1 MLIRKW
7 EKLPADMQTAQ
18 VRKYYEILRKK
29 NVSLFFK
36 RVSAIMLVILS
47 PLFLILAIAIKIDS
61 RGPVFYRQERV
72 TQYGKRFR
80 IFKFRSMVENA
91 DKGSQVTVD
100 HDLRITRV
108 GKLIRKCRLD
118 EISQLIDVF
127 RGTMTFV
134 GTRPEVPKYVER
146 YTPEMKATLLLPA
159 GVTSLA
165 SIYYKDEAELL
176 DGAEDTDKVYVD
188 KILPAKM
195 YYNLKAIERFGFWR
209 DIKTMFM
216 TVFAV
221 LGKEYNGDYVPPE
234 ETASEVLLSAPTEIN
249 RTTEPPS
256 AESPESAHN
265 ADTITENRAAEESPD
280 FVANHQEDDPE

>member
-1 MLIRKW
+1 MRLVKW
-7 EKLPADMQTAQ
+7 DKLPADMQTEE
-18 VRKYYEILRKK
+18 VREYYDVLRKK
-29 NVSLFFK
+29 RFSLFWK
-36 RVSAIMLVILS
+36 RIFDIFVSAIMLIILS
-47 PLFLILAIAIKIDS
+47 PLFLILAIAIKTDS
-61 RGPVFYRQERV
+61 KGPVFYRQERV

-80 IFKFRSMVENA
+80 IFKFRSMVQNA

-100 HDLRITRV
+100 HDSRVTKV
-108 GKLIRKCRLD
+108 GKFIRKFRLD
-118 EISQLIDVF
+118 EICQLIDIF

-134 GTRPEVPKYVER
+134 GTRPEVPKYVNE

-176 DGAEDTDKVYVD
+176 SGAEDTDKTYVE

-195 YYNLKAIERFGFWR
+195 YYNLKEIKNYGFWR

-221 LGKEYNGDYVPPE
+221 LGKNYEGDYV
-234 ETASEVLLSAPTEIN
+234 APQ
-249 RTTEPPS
+249 
-256 AESPESAHN
+256 
-265 ADTITENRAAEESPD
+265 DK
-280 FVANHQEDDPE
+280 